1 MSENWD
7 TVARGTV
14 GLTLFT
20 FDTVAHELDRQ
31 ICVGVAR
38 VLFMQVTVSREK
50 LFIPMF
56 GRQIDLNIRVRTR
69 VVTFG

>member
-1 MSENWD
+1 M
-7 TVARGTV
+7 
-14 GLTLFT
+14 

-31 ICVGVAR
+31 ICVGVDW
-38 VLFMQVTVSREK
+38 VLFMQVTVSHEK

-56 GRQIDLNIRVRTR
+56 GRQIDLNIRARAR